1 MLGFFFI
8 YSIKVAVCLSLFYLF
23 HKLLMSRDTFH
34 AFNRFA
40 ILSMMLLSLVLPL
53 IHLSLDSSAGIN
65 QGTVVLEGIVV
76 QTTEDSGKAEGG
88 LTLMQMLLIV
98 YLLGVVLF
106 LGRTIA
112 SVCSLFRLIRH
123 AKCVE
128 RDGGVRIYTLQGDIS
143 PFSWFRCI
151 IMSEKDW
158 RENRREI
165 VLHEM
170 AHIRHRHSVDVAIC
184 NAVIVFQWYNPAA
197 WLLKRELQTVH
208 EYEADEAVLQSG
220 IDATHYQMLLIRK
233 AVGERLFSMANNLNH
248 NSLKKRITMMKIKR
262 TNPMLKAKIAFVIP
276 LAAVAV
282 AAFASERVENLS
294 ERVEQE
300 SEALVSVSESPVV
313 KAVEKIVGDTPA
325 MNRNNAEAVSKVA
338 VLQDSTGVE
347 AKSVKGKYTECAAET
362 FPEFPGGQTALF
374 EYLAKN
380 IKFPKSEEQKD
391 VKVRV
396 ITKFT
401 VAKDGSITDA
411 QVVKSQGEAFDKE
424 ALRVIN
430 GMPKWTPGT
439 LNGKPVDVKYT
450 IPITFSTESAGKTI
464 KSVRTID
471 LNDKTLGVETTE
483 KKIKSVRTID
493 LNGNGDKLP
502 KGKIVSKKAEMFT
515 NKDFVVVINGKITE
529 NINGIK
535 PDDIEK
541 IDMKKDAETMKKYN
555 AEGKQGVMII
565 TTK

>member
-1 MLGFFFI
+1 MF
-8 YSIKVAVCLSLFYLF
+8 V
-23 HKLLMSRDTFH
+23 
-34 AFNRFA
+34 
-40 ILSMMLLSLVLPL
+40 
-53 IHLSLDSSAGIN
+53 
-65 QGTVVLEGIVV
+65 
-76 QTTEDSGKAEGG
+76 
-88 LTLMQMLLIV
+88 
-98 YLLGVVLF
+98 
-106 LGRTIA
+106 GRTVL

-128 RDGGVRIYTLQGDIS
+128 SNGGVRIYTLQGDIS

-158 RENRREI
+158 MENRREI

-170 AHIRHRHSVDVAIC
+170 AHIRRRHSVDVALC
-184 NAVIVFQWYNPAA
+184 NIIIVFQWFNPAA

-220 IDATHYQMLLIRK
+220 VDATRYQMLLIRK

-262 TNPMLKAKIAFVIP
+262 TNPMQKAKIAFVLP
-276 LAAVAV
+276 LAVVAV

-313 KAVEKIVGDTPA
+313 KTVAKIVADAPAKAEPASNASVLKDTT
-325 MNRNNAEAVSKVA
+325 
-338 VLQDSTGVE
+338 DVE
-347 AKSVKGKYTECAAET
+347 AKSVKSKYAACAQET
-362 FPEFPGGQTALF
+362 FPEFPGGQAALF

-380 IKFPKSEEQKD
+380 IKFPESEENKD
-391 VKVRV
+391 IRVRV
-396 ITKFT
+396 VTTFT
-401 VAKDGSITDA
+401 IAKDGSITDVKIA
-411 QVVKSQGEAFDKE
+411 KSQGEAFDKE

-430 GMPKWTPGT
+430 GMPKWVPGT
-439 LNGKPVDVKYT
+439 KNGKAVDVKYT
-450 IPITFSTESAGKTI
+450 LPITFSTESVGKTI
-464 KSVRTID
+464 KSVKTID
-471 LNDKTLGVETTE
+471 LNDKAFSTDNKG

-493 LNGNGDKLP
+493 LNGNADKMP
-502 KGKIVSKKAEMFT
+502 KGKIVSQKTEMFS
-515 NKDFVVVINGKITE
+515 NKDFVVVINGKVTE

-541 IDMKKDAETMKKYN
+541 IDVKKDAETMKKYN
-555 AEGKQGVMII
+555 AEGKQGVMLI